1 MRLLKVAVLA
11 FTSFCVTTQA
21 DTIRLKNGTVIEG
34 TIIQDTGSQVK
45 INADLI
51 GDITVNRSDIDNAS
65 GVSKSAPVDS
75 AVKRVVAAD
84 PVKVALEEAKK
95 SGGTGHWKRSL
106 SINGNFNSANFR
118 QGSLGPGAGVTGA
131 DLGLQGVTYNYGLSA
146 MIIRISPDAR
156 QTFEFRGNYNQAEY
170 EPAGKVVDGYG
181 AEASLLKI
189 IGDRDDRYLFGNAS
203 YKVDKVANIEHEFEG
218 LLGYGFKL
226 IEDEKMRFDA
236 GPGIAFS
243 QFKKGSI
250 HDNDLIVSAGFFERL
265 EYKFNE
271 RVSLEQ
277 RLKARVGAEDTDAWK
292 IDTEIKLRASLT
304 ENIGFSI
311 SGNYI
316 YDNSLGPL
324 PDTYLSAFPTFG
336 IYRPAKKGRLSIQSG
351 VEFGF

>member
-1 MRLLKVAVLA
+1 MRSLQVVFITFA
-11 FTSFCVTTQA
+11 SFCVFAQA
-21 DTIRLKNGTVIEG
+21 DTIKLKNGTVIQGEI
-34 TIIQDTGSQVK
+34 TASSGSQVTIK
-45 INADLI
+45 ADLI
-51 GDITVNRSDIDNAS
+51 GEITVNRSDIDNTS
-65 GVSKSAPVDS
+65 SVSESAPVDS
-75 AVKRVVAAD
+75 AVKRVVAPN
-84 PVKVALEEAKK
+84 PVKVAQEEAKK
-95 SGGTGHWKRSL
+95 SGGTGIWKRSL
-106 SINGNFNSANFR
+106 SINGNYNSANFR

-181 AEASLLKI
+181 AEASLLRI
-189 IGDRDDRYLFGNAS
+189 IGNRDDRYLFGNTS

-226 IEDEKMRFDA
+226 IEDERMRFDV

-304 ENIGFSI
+304 ENVAFTIA
-311 SGNYI
+311 GNYI

-336 IYRPAKKGRLSIQSG
+336 IYSPAKKGRLSIQSG
-351 VEFGF
+351 LEFDF